1 MPRTRG
7 TLLSGTTMSITE
19 RLKSDVKEALKAGE
33 KLRLS
38 VLRMLQARILEREVE
53 LRSERG
59 RDYHLMDEETLEVLA
74 GYAKQRRQS
83 IESYSQGGREDLAS
97 REREEL
103 AVVESYLPRALSE
116 AEIETVVDRAIEE
129 AGAAGLKDLGTV
141 MKAVMAQVKSSA
153 DGKLVNQIVKRRLVE
168 RQ

>member
-1 MPRTRG
+1 
-7 TLLSGTTMSITE
+7 MSITE

-153 DGKLVNQIVKRRLVE
+153 DGKLVNQIVKRRLVD
-168 RQ
+168 RK